1 MRPAQLPLLR
11 LAAAVLARPPLMPH
25 TNLIAGLGHVL
36 DKVLLARSP
45 ISLATKRVRP
55 ALLLST
61 QSLRQQALAVV
72 HPAQLP
78 LFRLAAAVLA
88 RPRPM
93 PNTSLIDGL
102 GHATVKVLRAR

>member
-25 TNLIAGLGHVL
+25 TNLIAGLGHAQH
-36 DKVLLARSP
+36 KVLLARSP

-72 HPAQLP
+72 HPAQRP
-78 LFRLAAAVLA
+78 LLHRGVAVLA
-88 RPRPM
+88 RPPPM
-93 PNTSLIDGL
+93 PNTGLIAGE
-102 GHATVKVLRAR
+102 GHATAKVLRAR